1 MPNERN
7 QGLLIGGL
15 FLSGQM
21 PDAFKNRMRSGGRAR
36 RFVIACMTGLKLTM
50 TPALFVG
57 FLYPI
62 RAVNLHASFLLIFHI
77 VCNSSN
83 SGRFL
88 QREHIHVISNSSG
101 RGLPQNTHRAS
112 RIGVGKET
120 RRRFALESGCFQ
132 ATSS

>member
-1 MPNERN
+1 VR
-7 QGLLIGGL
+7 LTS
-15 FLSGQM
+15 FLAVLAVVS
-21 PDAFKNRMRSGGRAR
+21 
-36 RFVIACMTGLKLTM
+36 
-50 TPALFVG
+50 
-57 FLYPI
+57 
-62 RAVNLHASFLLIFHI
+62 VNLSRPIAAHYESPTRSLVHYSFLLIFHI